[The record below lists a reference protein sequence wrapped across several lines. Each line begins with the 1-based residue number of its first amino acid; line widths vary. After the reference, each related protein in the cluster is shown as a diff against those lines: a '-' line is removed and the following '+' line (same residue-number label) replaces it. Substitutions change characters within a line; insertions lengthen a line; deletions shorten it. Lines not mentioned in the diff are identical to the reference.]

1 MNWDRRGPMIGTGLM
16 DRCGL
21 DVLFE
26 LKDLKS
32 NGMDDVHD
40 WVRTDRIDECDL
52 GVDQWEGVLT
62 VGCGLG
68 NRYGLGKGTNQ
79 VYFII
84 IEQVKL
90 IYYLNIIQRF
100 LIKKF
105 IKFTSFLI
113 DLAFE

>member
-52 GVDQWEGVLT
+52 GVD
-62 VGCGLG
+62 
-68 NRYGLGKGTNQ
+68 
-79 VYFII
+79 
-84 IEQVKL
+84 
-90 IYYLNIIQRF
+90 
-100 LIKKF
+100 
-105 IKFTSFLI
+105 
-113 DLAFE
+113 